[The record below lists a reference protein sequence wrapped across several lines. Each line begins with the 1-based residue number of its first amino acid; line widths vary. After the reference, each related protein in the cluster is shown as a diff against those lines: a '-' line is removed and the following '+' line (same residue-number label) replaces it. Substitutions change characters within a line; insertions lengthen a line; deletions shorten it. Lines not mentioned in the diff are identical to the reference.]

1 MAAVSDDLIETFRD
15 LEADDQLEITAGS
28 ESFPCAVRRTHAG
41 SDTMWVVVSSRDNR
55 LFKIETQW
63 ANGWL
68 EPLVDEYIGSTD
80 EVVPIGCLK
89 DLSELGPQVD
99 G

>member
-1 MAAVSDDLIETFRD
+1 MAAASEDLIETFRD
-15 LEADDQLEITAGS
+15 IEADDRLEISTGS
-28 ESFPCAVRRTHAG
+28 RSFSCAVRRTHTG
-41 SDTMWVVVSSRDNR
+41 SETMWMVVSSTEDR

-89 DLSELGPQVD
+89 DLSAVGPQVD
-99 G
+99 R